1 MRRLYRFLL
10 PPSDI
15 ARVAGGVLAG
25 ALLLSVASAQAA
37 TIPFLPHQASYD
49 LSLLKSRNGAAA
61 VDSARGRI
69 LYNFTGSACGG
80 YTSEFRQVS
89 ELNGSEGKSTLS
101 DLRSTSWEDADG
113 KTYRFKIDTRMNEG
127 NASDVDG
134 IAERTGDH
142 VTVKLKQ
149 PVAKTFTLDGSTV
162 FPTQQVR
169 RIIAAAR
176 EGKSTL
182 SDLRSTSWEDADGKT
197 YRFKIDTRMNEGNAS
212 DVDGIAER
220 TGDHVTVKLKQPVAK
235 TFTLDGSTVFPT
247 QQVRR
252 IIAAAR
258 EGKSLLELTV
268 YDGSD
273 NGEKVY
279 NTLTVIG
286 KPIPG
291 DKVTTPDPSTSND
304 TMKTLTRWP
313 VTVSYYDR
321 DAKSNAGEQTPT
333 YAMSFELYENGVS
346 RALKLD
352 YNDFVIG
359 GTLDK
364 FEVKSS
370 KPCKTGEK

>member
-10 PPSDI
+10 PPSDV
-15 ARVAGGVLAG
+15 ARVAGGVLAS

-69 LYNFTGSACGG
+69 LYNFTGSACEG

-89 ELNGSEGKSTLS
+89 ELNGS
-101 DLRSTSWEDADG
+101 
-113 KTYRFKIDTRMNEG
+113 
-127 NASDVDG
+127 
-134 IAERTGDH
+134 
-142 VTVKLKQ
+142 
-149 PVAKTFTLDGSTV
+149 
-162 FPTQQVR
+162 
-169 RIIAAAR
+169 

-304 TMKTLTRWP
+304 AMKTLTRWP